1 MKVIIKKST
10 RSEKKLMA
18 IFSKDGKKVKT
29 THFGASGY
37 TDFLMSKDK
46 ERRSRYIKRHTNNRE
61 NHGDY
66 KSAGALS
73 RFILWGPTTSLTS
86 NINRYKMRFNLS

>member
-1 MKVIIKKST
+1 
-10 RSEKKLMA
+10 MA

-37 TDFLMSKDK
+37 LDFLKTGDK
-46 ERRSRYIKRHTNNRE
+46 ARRSRYIKRHTNNRE

-73 RFILWGPTTSLTS
+73 RFILWGATTSLTS
-86 NINRYKMRFNLS
+86 NINPRIIPRINPTENATILFILYCY